1 MKFHDITCSQCG
13 VCIKECGPLREAISL
28 TDNGIRI
35 DLDLCIACG
44 HCVALCPTDEIEHP
58 LSPRGPLM
66 DKLPTPE
73 TAAMY
78 LRSPR
83 SVRFYKKEGVPR
95 ETLARLLDIGRYP
108 QTGINT
114 QGISYLVV
122 DGRDKVESLNA
133 LFCETALK
141 LIPEHPEMAR
151 LSEIIELQKARGAE
165 IIFRG
170 APQLIIALADKDHP
184 RPRENAQFSLT
195 FIALM
200 APVLGLG
207 TCWAGYFESLAIRD
221 RFAAPFWKFLNL
233 AENMRIRGALMVGVP
248 DVQFRRLVARN
259 PLSIEWR

>member
-1 MKFHDITCSQCG
+1 MTLHDISCSQCG
-13 VCIKECGPLREAISL
+13 ACVTECGPLRQAITL
-28 TDNGIRI
+28 TDKGVRI
-35 DLDLCIACG
+35 DLELCIACG
-44 HCVALCPTDEIEHP
+44 HCVAICPSDEMEHP
-58 LSPRGPLM
+58 LSPREPLM

-73 TAAMY
+73 AAAMY

-83 SVRFYKKEGVPR
+83 SVRFYKKEGAPR
-95 ETLARLLDIGRYP
+95 ETLLRLLDIGRYA

-122 DGRDKVESLNA
+122 DGRDKVEALNA

-141 LIPEHPEMAR
+141 LVPEHPEMAR
-151 LSEIIELQKARGAE
+151 LAEVIELQKERGE
-165 IIFRG
+165 ERIFRG
-170 APQLIIALADKDHP
+170 APQLIIALADKEHP

-207 TCWAGYFESLAIRD
+207 TCWAGYFEGLAIRD
-221 RFAAPFWKFLNL
+221 RFAAPFWKFLQL
-233 AENMRIRGALMVGVP
+233 PENMRIRGALMVGVP

-259 PLSIEWR
+259 PLKVEWR